1 MNLPTVS
8 RETPQ
13 GEEPV
18 LNEPHLPPR
27 QIEVGNEWVVPYLSS
42 QFDCHL
48 NFELCSSVK
57 SIKYVIKYVHKG
69 SDQAV
74 FALQR
79 VDQDGNVIDEILM
92 YQNARYIGSIEAC
105 WRLLGFGVHDR
116 SPAVVRL
123 AVHLPNGQRVTFNE
137 NNINEVAAGN
147 PPKTTLTEFFTLC
160 SNDPFAQTL
169 RYRDVPQHYTW
180 KQGSKKWERR
190 INEHVKSLGRVYAV
204 SPKNKECYYVRLL
217 LTHRRGPKSFLD
229 LRTVEGVVYPDFR
242 SACLALGLLES
253 DEHWKSALT

>member
-1 MNLPTVS
+1 MARDNESIPKVRIS
-8 RETPQ
+8 Y
-13 GEEPV
+13 GAVV
-18 LNEPHLPPR
+18 LRKNRTRPDSNPR
-27 QIEVGNEWVVPYLSS
+27 PYDRDIHDRRLRPLRHNWDIEVGNEWIVPCNPYLSS

-48 NFELCSSVK
+48 NVELCSSVK
-57 SIKYVIKYVHKG
+57 NIKYVIKYVHKG

-147 PPKTTLTEFFTLC
+147 PPKITLTEFFTLC
-160 SNDPFAQTL
+160 S
-169 RYRDVPQHYTW
+169 
-180 KQGSKKWERR
+180 
-190 INEHVKSLGRVYAV
+190 
-204 SPKNKECYYVRLL
+204 
-217 LTHRRGPKSFLD
+217 
-229 LRTVEGVVYPDFR
+229 VVI
-242 SACLALGLLES
+242 S
-253 DEHWKSALT
+253 